1 MQAGQGVKLL
11 NILRKYCE
19 GEKLICS
26 AFVKTLITTFCFI
39 WHLILILEAQV
50 SIMMMPYLLVQQN
63 ICSPI
68 QYLKDFKLLFLYSSG
83 CNEPTTSSHLFF
95 YLLFFLICN
104 SLACITLKFEV
115 LTPSIP
121 NYRLFWLF

>member
-63 ICSPI
+63 ICCPI
-68 QYLKDFKLLFLYSSG
+68 GCKGIFVRLLLMQCDVLHLSLLFI
-83 CNEPTTSSHLFF
+83 FQF
-95 YLLFFLICN
+95 N
-104 SLACITLKFEV
+104 SLNAI
-115 LTPSIP
+115 
-121 NYRLFWLF
+121 LF